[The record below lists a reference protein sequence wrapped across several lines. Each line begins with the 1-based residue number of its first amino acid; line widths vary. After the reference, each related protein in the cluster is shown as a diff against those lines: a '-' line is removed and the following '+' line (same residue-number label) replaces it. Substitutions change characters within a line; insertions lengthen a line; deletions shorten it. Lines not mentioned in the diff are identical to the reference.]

1 MNLRRLKYFVKIVDV
16 GSLTQ
21 AAEVLHIAQPALSQ
35 QLATLEGELKQQ
47 LLIRTKR
54 GVQPT
59 EAGNILY
66 AHAQTI
72 LRQCEQAQS
81 AVNSAGQAMSGQVS
95 LGLASGSTA
104 AQLAL
109 PLLQTLRD
117 QQPGILLSLHENS
130 GAALAGQVANQTL
143 DMAMVYGAKMPA
155 GLHTVALMREDLYL
169 VATRAVPHPGNSVEL
184 LDVARLNCSCRARGC
199 GAQPTG
205 GGDGAAQAGCQRG
218 GGDRILGRAER
229 CDRRRVGGD
238 RIAGVGGARDDRP
251 GQGLDGAHQCAD
263 DVGAAVAV
271 HVGPT
276 VAVRPGAAGER
287 PAAVDRRWP
296 QPGEARAGAGALR
309 KKRPAAAGLSTVIGT
324 AVR

>member
-1 MNLRRLKYFVKIVDV
+1 MNFRRLKYFVKIVDI

-117 QQPGILLSLHENS
+117 QQPGILLSLHENG

-155 GLHTVALMREDLYL
+155 GLHAIALMREDLYL

-184 LDVARLNCSCRARGC
+184 LDVARLNLFLPRE
-199 GAQPTG
+199 
-205 GGDGAAQAGCQRG
+205 GD
-218 GGDRILGRAER
+218 
-229 CDRRRVGGD
+229 
-238 RIAGVGGARDDRP
+238 
-251 GQGLDGAHQCAD
+251 
-263 DVGAAVAV
+263 
-271 HVGPT
+271 
-276 VAVRPGAAGER
+276 AVRNQLE
-287 PAAVDRRWP
+287 
-296 QPGEARAGAGALR
+296 EAMALR
-309 KKRPAAAGLSTVIGT
+309 KLAANVVGEIESSGALSAAIASGLGATVLPESVARAMIGPAKAWMARINAPTMSVPLSLCMSSQQALSAPALLVKDLLLSIAGGRRQEKRALAL
-324 AVR
+324 VR

>member
-1 MNLRRLKYFVKIVDV
+1 MNFRRLKYFVKIVDI

-117 QQPGILLSLHENS
+117 QQPGILLSLHENG

-155 GLHTVALMREDLYL
+155 GLHATALMREDLYL

-184 LDVARLNCSCRARGC
+184 LDVARLNLFLPRE
-199 GAQPTG
+199 
-205 GGDGAAQAGCQRG
+205 GD
-218 GGDRILGRAER
+218 
-229 CDRRRVGGD
+229 
-238 RIAGVGGARDDRP
+238 
-251 GQGLDGAHQCAD
+251 
-263 DVGAAVAV
+263 
-271 HVGPT
+271 
-276 VAVRPGAAGER
+276 AVRNQLE
-287 PAAVDRRWP
+287 
-296 QPGEARAGAGALR
+296 EAMALR
-309 KKRPAAAGLSTVIGT
+309 KLAINVVGEIESSGALSAAIASGLGATVLPESVARAMIGPAKAWMARINAPTMSVPLSLCMSSQQALSAPALLVKDLLLSIAGGRGQEKRALAL
-324 AVR
+324 VR

>member
-143 DMAMVYGAKMPA
+143 DMAMVYGAKMPV

-184 LDVARLNCSCRARGC
+184 LDVARLNLFLPRE
-199 GAQPTG
+199 
-205 GGDGAAQAGCQRG
+205 GD
-218 GGDRILGRAER
+218 
-229 CDRRRVGGD
+229 
-238 RIAGVGGARDDRP
+238 
-251 GQGLDGAHQCAD
+251 
-263 DVGAAVAV
+263 
-271 HVGPT
+271 
-276 VAVRPGAAGER
+276 AVRNQLE
-287 PAAVDRRWP
+287 
-296 QPGEARAGAGALR
+296 EAMALR
-309 KKRPAAAGLSTVIGT
+309 KLAVNVVGEIESSGALSAAIAGGLGATVLPESVARAMIGPAKAWMARINAPTMSVPLSLCMSGQQSLSAPALLVKDLLLSITGGRSQEKRALAL
-324 AVR
+324 VR

>member
-1 MNLRRLKYFVKIVDV
+1 MNFRRLKYFVKIVDI

-109 PLLQTLRD
+109 PLLQSLRD

-155 GLHTVALMREDLYL
+155 GLHAIALMREDLYL

-184 LDVARLNCSCRARGC
+184 LDVARLNLFLPRE
-199 GAQPTG
+199 
-205 GGDGAAQAGCQRG
+205 GD
-218 GGDRILGRAER
+218 
-229 CDRRRVGGD
+229 
-238 RIAGVGGARDDRP
+238 
-251 GQGLDGAHQCAD
+251 
-263 DVGAAVAV
+263 
-271 HVGPT
+271 
-276 VAVRPGAAGER
+276 AVRNQLE
-287 PAAVDRRWP
+287 
-296 QPGEARAGAGALR
+296 EAMALR
-309 KKRPAAAGLSTVIGT
+309 KLAVNVVGEIESSGALSAAIAGGLGATVLPESVARAMIGPAKAWMARINAPTMSVPLALCMSDQQALSAPALLVKDMLLSIAGGRSQEKRALAL
-324 AVR
+324 VR

>member
-1 MNLRRLKYFVKIVDV
+1 MNFRRLKYFVKIVDI

-95 LGLASGSTA
+95 LGLALGSTA

-184 LDVARLNCSCRARGC
+184 LDVARLNLFLPRE
-199 GAQPTG
+199 
-205 GGDGAAQAGCQRG
+205 GD
-218 GGDRILGRAER
+218 
-229 CDRRRVGGD
+229 
-238 RIAGVGGARDDRP
+238 
-251 GQGLDGAHQCAD
+251 
-263 DVGAAVAV
+263 
-271 HVGPT
+271 
-276 VAVRPGAAGER
+276 AVRNQLE
-287 PAAVDRRWP
+287 
-296 QPGEARAGAGALR
+296 EAMALR
-309 KKRPAAAGLSTVIGT
+309 KLAVNVVGEIESSGALSAAIAGGLGATVLPESVARAMIGPAKAWMARINAPTMSVPLSLCMSGQQSLSAPALLVKDLLLSIAGGRSQEKRALAL
-324 AVR
+324 VR

>member
-169 VATRAVPHPGNSVEL
+169 VSTRAVPHPGNSVEL
-184 LDVARLNCSCRARGC
+184 LDVARLNLFLPRE
-199 GAQPTG
+199 
-205 GGDGAAQAGCQRG
+205 GD
-218 GGDRILGRAER
+218 
-229 CDRRRVGGD
+229 
-238 RIAGVGGARDDRP
+238 
-251 GQGLDGAHQCAD
+251 
-263 DVGAAVAV
+263 
-271 HVGPT
+271 
-276 VAVRPGAAGER
+276 AVRNQLE
-287 PAAVDRRWP
+287 
-296 QPGEARAGAGALR
+296 EAMALR
-309 KKRPAAAGLSTVIGT
+309 KLAVNVVGEIESSGALSAAIAGGLGATVLPESVARAMIGPAKAWMARINAPTMSVPLSLCMSGQQSLSAPALLVKDLLLSIAGGRSQEKRALAL
-324 AVR
+324 VR

>member
-72 LRQCEQAQS
+72 LRQCQQAQS

-184 LDVARLNCSCRARGC
+184 LDVARLNLFLPRE
-199 GAQPTG
+199 
-205 GGDGAAQAGCQRG
+205 GD
-218 GGDRILGRAER
+218 
-229 CDRRRVGGD
+229 
-238 RIAGVGGARDDRP
+238 
-251 GQGLDGAHQCAD
+251 
-263 DVGAAVAV
+263 
-271 HVGPT
+271 
-276 VAVRPGAAGER
+276 AVRNQLE
-287 PAAVDRRWP
+287 
-296 QPGEARAGAGALR
+296 EAMALR
-309 KKRPAAAGLSTVIGT
+309 KLAVNVVGEIESSGALSAAIAGGLGATVLPESVARAMIGPAKAWMARINAPTMSVPLSLCMSGQQSLSAPALLVKDLLLSIAGGRSQEKRALAL
-324 AVR
+324 VR

>member
-1 MNLRRLKYFVKIVDV
+1 MNFRRLKYFVKIVDI

-117 QQPGILLSLHENS
+117 QQPGILLSLHENG

-155 GLHTVALMREDLYL
+155 GLHAIALMREDLYL

-184 LDVARLNCSCRARGC
+184 LDVARLNLFLPRE
-199 GAQPTG
+199 
-205 GGDGAAQAGCQRG
+205 GD
-218 GGDRILGRAER
+218 
-229 CDRRRVGGD
+229 
-238 RIAGVGGARDDRP
+238 
-251 GQGLDGAHQCAD
+251 
-263 DVGAAVAV
+263 
-271 HVGPT
+271 
-276 VAVRPGAAGER
+276 AVRNQLE
-287 PAAVDRRWP
+287 
-296 QPGEARAGAGALR
+296 EAMALR
-309 KKRPAAAGLSTVIGT
+309 KLAANVVGEIESSGALSAAIASGLGATVLPESVARAMIGPAKAWMARINAPTMSVPLSLCMSSQQALSAPALLVKDLLLSIAGGRSQEKRALAL
-324 AVR
+324 VR

>member
-1 MNLRRLKYFVKIVDV
+1 MNFRRLKYFVKIVDI

-117 QQPGILLSLHENS
+117 QQPGILLSLHENG

-155 GLHTVALMREDLYL
+155 GLHAIALMREDLYL
-169 VATRAVPHPGNSVEL
+169 VATRAVPHPGSSVEL
-184 LDVARLNCSCRARGC
+184 LDVARLNLFLPRE
-199 GAQPTG
+199 
-205 GGDGAAQAGCQRG
+205 GD
-218 GGDRILGRAER
+218 
-229 CDRRRVGGD
+229 
-238 RIAGVGGARDDRP
+238 
-251 GQGLDGAHQCAD
+251 
-263 DVGAAVAV
+263 
-271 HVGPT
+271 
-276 VAVRPGAAGER
+276 AVRNQLE
-287 PAAVDRRWP
+287 
-296 QPGEARAGAGALR
+296 EAMALR
-309 KKRPAAAGLSTVIGT
+309 KLAANVVGEIESSGALSAAIASGLGATVLPESVARAMIGPAKAWMARINAPTMSVPLSLCMSSQQALSAPALLVKDLLLSIAGGRSQEKRALAL
-324 AVR
+324 VR

>member
-184 LDVARLNCSCRARGC
+184 LDVARLNLFLPRE
-199 GAQPTG
+199 
-205 GGDGAAQAGCQRG
+205 GD
-218 GGDRILGRAER
+218 
-229 CDRRRVGGD
+229 
-238 RIAGVGGARDDRP
+238 
-251 GQGLDGAHQCAD
+251 
-263 DVGAAVAV
+263 
-271 HVGPT
+271 
-276 VAVRPGAAGER
+276 AVRNQLE
-287 PAAVDRRWP
+287 
-296 QPGEARAGAGALR
+296 EAMALR
-309 KKRPAAAGLSTVIGT
+309 KLAVNVVGEIESSGALSAAIAGGLGATVLPESVARAMIGPAKAWMARINAPTMSVPLSLCMSGQQSLSAPALLVKDLLLSIAGGRSQEKRALAL
-324 AVR
+324 VR

>member
-1 MNLRRLKYFVKIVDV
+1 MNFRRLKYFVKIVDI

-184 LDVARLNCSCRARGC
+184 LDVARLNLFLPRD
-199 GAQPTG
+199 
-205 GGDGAAQAGCQRG
+205 GD
-218 GGDRILGRAER
+218 
-229 CDRRRVGGD
+229 
-238 RIAGVGGARDDRP
+238 
-251 GQGLDGAHQCAD
+251 
-263 DVGAAVAV
+263 
-271 HVGPT
+271 
-276 VAVRPGAAGER
+276 AVRNQLE
-287 PAAVDRRWP
+287 
-296 QPGEARAGAGALR
+296 EAMALR
-309 KKRPAAAGLSTVIGT
+309 KLAINVVGEIESSGALSAAIAGGLGATVLPESVARAMIGPAKAWMARINAPTMSVPLSLCMSGQQSLSAPALLVKDLLLSIAGGRSQEKRALAL
-324 AVR
+324 VR

>member
-1 MNLRRLKYFVKIVDV
+1 MNFRRLKYFVKIVDI

-109 PLLQTLRD
+109 PLLQSLRD

-130 GAALAGQVANQTL
+130 GAALAGQVANQML

-155 GLHTVALMREDLYL
+155 GLHAIALMREDLYL

-184 LDVARLNCSCRARGC
+184 LDVARLNLFLPRE
-199 GAQPTG
+199 
-205 GGDGAAQAGCQRG
+205 GD
-218 GGDRILGRAER
+218 
-229 CDRRRVGGD
+229 
-238 RIAGVGGARDDRP
+238 
-251 GQGLDGAHQCAD
+251 
-263 DVGAAVAV
+263 
-271 HVGPT
+271 
-276 VAVRPGAAGER
+276 AVRNQLE
-287 PAAVDRRWP
+287 
-296 QPGEARAGAGALR
+296 EAMALR
-309 KKRPAAAGLSTVIGT
+309 KLAANVVGEIESSGALSAAIAGGLGATVLPESVARAMIGPAKAWMARINAPTMSVPLALCMSGQQALSAPALLVKDMLLSIAGGRSQEKRALAL
-324 AVR
+324 VR

>member
-130 GAALAGQVANQTL
+130 GAVLAGQVANQTL

-184 LDVARLNCSCRARGC
+184 LDVARLNLFLPRE
-199 GAQPTG
+199 
-205 GGDGAAQAGCQRG
+205 GD
-218 GGDRILGRAER
+218 
-229 CDRRRVGGD
+229 
-238 RIAGVGGARDDRP
+238 
-251 GQGLDGAHQCAD
+251 
-263 DVGAAVAV
+263 
-271 HVGPT
+271 
-276 VAVRPGAAGER
+276 AVRNQLE
-287 PAAVDRRWP
+287 
-296 QPGEARAGAGALR
+296 EAMALR
-309 KKRPAAAGLSTVIGT
+309 KLAVNVVGEIESSGALSAAIAGGLGASVLPESVARAMIGPAKAWMARINAPTMSVPLSLCMSGQQSLSAPALLVKDLLLSIAGGRSQEKRALAL
-324 AVR
+324 VR

>member
-1 MNLRRLKYFVKIVDV
+1 MNFRRLKYFVKIVDI

-117 QQPGILLSLHENS
+117 QQPGILLSLHENG

-155 GLHTVALMREDLYL
+155 GLHAIALMREDLYL

-184 LDVARLNCSCRARGC
+184 LDVARLNLFLPRE
-199 GAQPTG
+199 
-205 GGDGAAQAGCQRG
+205 GD
-218 GGDRILGRAER
+218 
-229 CDRRRVGGD
+229 
-238 RIAGVGGARDDRP
+238 
-251 GQGLDGAHQCAD
+251 
-263 DVGAAVAV
+263 
-271 HVGPT
+271 
-276 VAVRPGAAGER
+276 AVRNQLE
-287 PAAVDRRWP
+287 
-296 QPGEARAGAGALR
+296 EAMALR
-309 KKRPAAAGLSTVIGT
+309 KLAINVVGEIESSGALSAAIASGLGATVLPESVARAMIGPAKAWMARINAPTMSVPLSLCMSSQQALSAPALLVKDLLLSIAGGRSQEKRALAL
-324 AVR
+324 VR

>member
-1 MNLRRLKYFVKIVDV
+1 MNFRRLKYFVKIVDI

-47 LLIRTKR
+47 PLIRTKR

-109 PLLQTLRD
+109 PLLQSLRD

-155 GLHTVALMREDLYL
+155 GLHAIALMREDLYL

-184 LDVARLNCSCRARGC
+184 LDVARLNLFLPRE
-199 GAQPTG
+199 
-205 GGDGAAQAGCQRG
+205 GD
-218 GGDRILGRAER
+218 
-229 CDRRRVGGD
+229 
-238 RIAGVGGARDDRP
+238 
-251 GQGLDGAHQCAD
+251 
-263 DVGAAVAV
+263 
-271 HVGPT
+271 
-276 VAVRPGAAGER
+276 AVRNQLE
-287 PAAVDRRWP
+287 
-296 QPGEARAGAGALR
+296 EAMALR
-309 KKRPAAAGLSTVIGT
+309 KLAINVVGRSNPRA
-324 AVR
+324 R

>member
-155 GLHTVALMREDLYL
+155 GLHTVTLMREDLYL

-184 LDVARLNCSCRARGC
+184 LDVARLNLFLPRE
-199 GAQPTG
+199 
-205 GGDGAAQAGCQRG
+205 GD
-218 GGDRILGRAER
+218 
-229 CDRRRVGGD
+229 
-238 RIAGVGGARDDRP
+238 
-251 GQGLDGAHQCAD
+251 
-263 DVGAAVAV
+263 
-271 HVGPT
+271 
-276 VAVRPGAAGER
+276 AVRNQLE
-287 PAAVDRRWP
+287 
-296 QPGEARAGAGALR
+296 EAMALR
-309 KKRPAAAGLSTVIGT
+309 KLAVNVVGEIESSGALSAAIAGGLGATVLPESVARAMIGPAKAWMARINAPTMSVPLSLCMSGQQSLSAPALLVKDLLLSIAGGRSQEKRALAL
-324 AVR
+324 VR